1 MTFIDNRK
9 KLLNV
14 DTIEEVALKFDDYFG
29 NIEKKTELVGIREA
43 LGRYCAEEVMADRAM
58 PEFRRAVV
66 DGYAVQAKDT
76 FGVSDSV
83 PVLLSVTGAVEMG
96 AAAGLT
102 VSAGE
107 AVYVPT
113 GGMMPE
119 GADAMVMIEYVDHL
133 DEGTIAVNK
142 AAAPNSGFMNIGDD
156 FSQSAR
162 FFEPGH
168 RLSVRDI
175 GILAVLGK
183 SRVLVYQKPTLSI
196 ISTGDELVD
205 VDAVP
210 GPGQIRDLNSY
221 TISAFAEAA
230 GASINEIKIVHDDF
244 NKFRAI
250 IAEALERSDL
260 VIISGGSS
268 AGNKD
273 FTAETINSFGDPG
286 VFTHGLAI
294 KPGKPTILGGAMGKP
309 IIGLPGH
316 PMSAIVVFKVVV
328 EAFIRKAFFGNTE
341 EPLQIL
347 AALSENIHAGE
358 GRTQFQ
364 LVSLIR
370 GKEGYLATPIRAKS
384 GSISQLMK
392 ADGYI
397 KIDSLTEGLYAG
409 NQVFVTLFNYHS

>member
-1 MTFIDNRK
+1 MVFMEKKI

-14 DTIEEVALKFDDYFG
+14 DTIDEVALKFDDYFAG
-29 NIEKKTELVGIREA
+29 IEKKTELVGIREA
-43 LGRYCAEEVMADRAM
+43 LGRYCAEEIKADMAM

-83 PVLLSVTGAVEMG
+83 PVLLTVTGAVEMG
-96 AAAGLT
+96 AAAGIE

-119 GADAMVMIEYVDHL
+119 GADAVVMIEYVDRL
-133 DEGTIAVNK
+133 DERTIAVNR

-156 FSQSAR
+156 FNETAQ
-162 FFEPGH
+162 FFGKGH

-175 GILAVLGK
+175 GVLAILGK
-183 SRVLVYQKPTLSI
+183 SRVLVYQKPAISI
-196 ISTGDELVD
+196 ISTGDELID
-205 VDAVP
+205 VSEVP

-230 GASINEIKIVHDDF
+230 GAMINEIKIVHDDF
-244 NKFRAI
+244 DKFRTTI
-250 IAEALERSDL
+250 EGALNRSDL

-273 FTAETINSFGDPG
+273 FTADIINSFGKPG

-294 KPGKPTILGGAMGKP
+294 KPGKPTIIGEALGKP
-309 IIGLPGH
+309 IVGLPGH
-316 PMSAIVVFKVVV
+316 PMSAIIVFKVVV
-328 EAFIRKAFFGNTE
+328 EAFIRKTFFGNKE
-341 EPLQIL
+341 EPFQIL
-347 AALSENIHAGE
+347 AVISENIHAGE

-364 LVSLIR
+364 LVSLTR
-370 GKEGYLATPIRAKS
+370 GKEGYTAFPIRAKS

-392 ADGYI
+392 ADGYVR
-397 KIDSLTEGLYAG
+397 IDSLTEGA
-409 NQVFVTLFNYHS
+409 TE